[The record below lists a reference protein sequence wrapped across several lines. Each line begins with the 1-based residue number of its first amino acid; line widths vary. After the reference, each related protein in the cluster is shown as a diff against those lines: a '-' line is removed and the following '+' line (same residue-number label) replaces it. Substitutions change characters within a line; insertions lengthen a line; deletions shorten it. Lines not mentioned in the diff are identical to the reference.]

1 MTRPISLGFLVG
13 STYKP
18 LIKTLSLN
26 FLAGTTLD
34 SRVTFSRASNA
45 TLVDSTGKLT
55 YAPNNLVLRSEEFDN
70 ASWTKTSG
78 RVIPTSETT
87 APDGT
92 LTAFKHIPNAGIIM
106 GAGASETRVFQDVAA
121 IIGVKYIYSMYAKAA
136 EYDQIQFSI
145 IATPSA
151 NVTFSLTLGTIIGG
165 GAGGIA
171 SITPVGNGWYRCS
184 FSLPAGVTTV
194 QVRFSAEDSTAF
206 ENRGNGTSGIYV
218 WGAQFERAT
227 YQTVPSAYNRTVA
240 SAYHGPRLDYDPVT
254 LAPDG
259 LLIEEQRVNLM
270 FPSDGITGWT
280 PSPAGCVTATA
291 NAAVS
296 PDGNSNAT
304 KLATGD
310 TASNGHLWYKSFSGA
325 VSTTYTGSVY
335 LEAGEYT
342 RAEIGFENTGF
353 AGALYYALFNLSNGT
368 VVATSASTTATITN
382 AGNGWYRCT
391 VTATSDADGG
401 AYVFAVAPKPASV
414 TTVSANYTPASVGLG
429 IFLYGVQVETGAFA
443 TSFIPTGSAQATR
456 TADNAS
462 MTGTNFY
469 SWYNQS
475 EGTIVVEC
483 NQVAGANS
491 TSSPYA
497 ISDNTFNNSMYG
509 NYASGNSFRGA
520 NLVVGGTG
528 QAGDIT
534 TFSVSNVAVPIKNA
548 FAYAVNNFGES
559 LGGQTARTDTVGV
572 VNTASNRMYLGSNW
586 SGSGNY
592 LNGHLRSISY
602 YPVRWADAQLPS
614 LTI

>member
-1 MTRPISLGFLVG
+1 MTKPISLGFLVG

-55 YAPNNLVLRSEEFDN
+55 YAPNNLVLRSEELDN
-70 ASWTKTSG
+70 ASWTKTNSS
-78 RVIPTSETT
+78 VSPNVTT
-87 APDGT
+87 APNGT
-92 LTAFKHIPNAGIIM
+92 FTADKLVENTAVSTGHYAAP
-106 GAGASETRVFQDVAA
+106 ASISTA
-121 IIGVKYIYSMYAKAA
+121 IGQRYILSVYAKAA
-136 EYDQIQFSI
+136 ERTFIQLI
-145 IATPSA
+145 TTGPAPGGGNLIAGFDLANGTAGTPSSTA
-151 NVTFSLTLGTIIGG
+151 TST
-165 GAGGIA
+165 
-171 SITPVGNGWYRCS
+171 ITPVGDGWYRCS
-184 FSLPAGVTTV
+184 LAFPVSAGTTAGIQIRISLTSGTSPSGYTG
-194 QVRFSAEDSTAF
+194 D
-206 ENRGNGTSGIYV
+206 GTSGLFL
-218 WGAQFERAT
+218 WGAQIELVT
-227 YQTVPSAYNRTVA
+227 YQTQPSTYVQTVTSAY
-240 SAYHGPRLDYDPVT
+240 YGPRFDFDPVT

-296 PDGNSNAT
+296 PDGTSNAT

-335 LEAGEYT
+335 LKAGEYT
-342 RAEIGFENTGF
+342 RAEIGFENNGF

-429 IFLYGVQVETGAFA
+429 VFVYGLQVETGAFA
-443 TSFIPTGSAQATR
+443 TSHLPTVASTVTRAADIATM
-456 TADNAS
+456 S
-462 MTGTNFY
+462 GTNFS

-475 EGTIVVEC
+475 EGTIVASVDTFVPTGSPPVLSF
-483 NQVAGANS
+483 QGAP
-491 TSSPYA
+491 TSSLNRHQITVTTA
-497 ISDNTFNNSMYG
+497 FTATVDSSVTQSNIGTNT
-509 NYASGNSFRGA
+509 
-520 NLVVGGTG
+520 NL
-528 QAGDIT
+528 
-534 TFSVSNVAVPIKNA
+534 SPKL
-548 FAYAVNNFGES
+548 AYAYKANDFAACANGAAVS
-559 LGGQTARTDTVGV
+559 TDTSGTVPLTLAYATLGKFDFGSA
-572 VNTASNRMYLGSNW
+572 AS
-586 SGSGNY
+586 
-592 LNGHLRSISY
+592 LNGHLRSIDY